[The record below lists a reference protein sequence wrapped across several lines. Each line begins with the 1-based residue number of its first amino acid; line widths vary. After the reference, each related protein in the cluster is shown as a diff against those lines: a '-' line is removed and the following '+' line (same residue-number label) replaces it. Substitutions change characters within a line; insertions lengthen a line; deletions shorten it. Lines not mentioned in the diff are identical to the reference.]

1 MSQAPQQPPSG
12 PPPSESDSS
21 RKPWIYL
28 AVGTGVIILAVVLF
42 IALRPDDSEPSAN
55 TTSEARTTTEQ
66 TTSEETTS
74 EETTTEETTTD
85 ETTTTTPSDQ
95 PQRVSVV
102 YRNGEVVGGIVQAD
116 IQEGSQVLLV
126 VRADVSD
133 EVHVH
138 GYDLS
143 TNVTPEQPARI
154 TFRADVPGEF
164 DVELEELS
172 APLAVLTVNP

>member
-1 MSQAPQQPPSG
+1 MTQAPQEPPAG
-12 PPPSESDSS
+12 PPPSGSESS
-21 RKPWIYL
+21 RKLWIYL

-42 IALRPDDSEPSAN
+42 IALRPNDSEPAAN

-66 TTSEETTS
+66 TTSEETTTD
-74 EETTTEETTTD
+74 ETSTD
-85 ETTTTTPSDQ
+85 ETTTTTPSNR
-95 PQRVSVV
+95 PQRVSVD
-102 YRNGEVVGGIVQAD
+102 YQNGEVVGGGVQAD

>member
-1 MSQAPQQPPSG
+1 MTQAPQEPPSG
-12 PPPSESDSS
+12 PPPSESGSS
-21 RKPWIYL
+21 RKLWIYL

-42 IALRPDDSEPSAN
+42 IALRPDDSEPAAN
-55 TTSEARTTTEQ
+55 TTSEALTTTEQ

-74 EETTTEETTTD
+74 EETTTEETTT
-85 ETTTTTPSDQ
+85 TTPSDQ

-102 YRNGEVVGGIVQAD
+102 YQNGEVVGGVVQAD

-143 TNVTPEQPARI
+143 TDVTPEQPARI

>member
-1 MSQAPQQPPSG
+1 MSQAPQEPPSG
-12 PPPSESDSS
+12 LPPSESEGS
-21 RKPWIYL
+21 RKLWIYL
-28 AVGTGVIILAVVLF
+28 AVGTGVIILAVILF
-42 IALRPDDSEPSAN
+42 VALRPDDSEPAAN
-55 TTSEARTTTEQ
+55 TTSEAQTTTVQTTTES
-66 TTSEETTS
+66 TTEETTTVD
-74 EETTTEETTTD
+74 TTTEETTT
-85 ETTTTTPSDQ
+85 TTPADQ

-102 YRNGEVVGGIVQAD
+102 YENGEVVGGVVEAD

-143 TNVTPEQPARI
+143 TNVTPGQAARI

-172 APLAVLTVNP
+172 VPLAVLTVNP

>member
-1 MSQAPQQPPSG
+1 MRRG
-12 PPPSESDSS
+12 S
-21 RKPWIYL
+21 RKLWIYL
-28 AVGTGVIILAVVLF
+28 AVGSGVIILAVILF
-42 IALRPDDSEPSAN
+42 VALRPDDSEPTAN
-55 TTSEARTTTEQ
+55 TTSEAQTTTVQTTTEQ
-66 TTSEETTS
+66 TTTVV
-74 EETTTEETTTD
+74 TTTE

-95 PQRVSVV
+95 PQRVNVE
-102 YRNGEVVGGIVQAD
+102 YENGEVVGGVVQAD

-143 TNVTPEQPARI
+143 TNVTPGQPARI

-172 APLAVLTVNP
+172 VPLAVLTVNP